1 MEKLVHCVRGSQY
14 NWSLMSQARRTRHFT
29 QEERESQGVGRGT
42 DRPFSVKYL
51 LGEAKIV

>member
-14 NWSLMSQARRTRHFT
+14 NWRLMSQARRTRHFT
-29 QEERESQGVGRGT
+29 QEEREPRGVGRGT

-51 LGEAKIV
+51 FGEAKIV